1 VWNYDWNGRRNGL
14 IAAKAAS
21 WTVAVAA
28 AMLLLA
34 TSSSGCG
41 SDDQPAGAPEGL
53 PPESSSDLVP
63 DDGSAGAKAINTRR
77 CGSCHNE
84 PDQPAMSGRSTK
96 LPNYPAGIELYGP
109 NLTPDM
115 DTGTG
120 KWTDAA
126 LRLAIREGVDNN
138 SLSLCPQMQH
148 YKTMSD
154 EEVANIIKYIR
165 SMPPTR
171 RVVPHSVCPPLKTK
185 E

>member
-1 VWNYDWNGRRNGL
+1 V
-14 IAAKAAS
+14 
-21 WTVAVAA
+21 TTTAA
-28 AMLLLA
+28 ALLVVVVVVSSQ
-34 TSSSGCG
+34 TGCSSSKTSPTDVPVGGDAG
-41 SDDQPAGAPEGL
+41 SGL
-53 PPESSSDLVP
+53 PPASASDLVP

-84 PDQPAMSGRSTK
+84 ADAPALSGRRTK
-96 LPNYPAGIELYGP
+96 LPNYPEGIELYGP

-120 KWTDAA
+120 KWTDDA
-126 LRLAIREGVDNN
+126 LRLAIREGVDNE

-154 EEVANIIKYIR
+154 EEAANIIKYIR
-165 SMPPTR
+165 SLPPTR

-185 E
+185 